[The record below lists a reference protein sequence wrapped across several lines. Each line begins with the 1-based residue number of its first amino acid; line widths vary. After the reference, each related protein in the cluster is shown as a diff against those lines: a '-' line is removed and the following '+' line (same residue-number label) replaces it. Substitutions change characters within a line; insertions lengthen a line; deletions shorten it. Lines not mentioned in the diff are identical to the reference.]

1 MASLRRVRLLLS
13 LILLWLIAIQ
23 APLAAPADVRLLIDV
38 SGSMRQNDPRN
49 LRAPALQLVNEFMP
63 AGSIAGVW
71 LFAEQTEVLIP
82 PAPVDE
88 AWKKRLG
95 ERLAR
100 IHSRGL
106 FTDIER
112 AVRTATEDWSKTP
125 PEGERHLILFTD
137 GLVDVSK
144 DAAES
149 AASRERLLS
158 EQLEA
163 LKSMGVKVHAIGL
176 SDQIDEPLMR
186 LLATQTEGWLEIA
199 QDAETLQRLFL
210 RVLEQSAPPTT
221 VPLQGNRFEIDDQI
235 REFTVLAFRPE
246 GGQTQLTT
254 PNGERIR
261 ADQLAP
267 GVKWRAEVGYDLVTL
282 SNPKPGQWRI
292 RGVED
297 PDNRVVIVTDLGIE
311 AAPVPNAVGLGETP
325 KLESWLTDHG
335 QPVKRTEL
343 LEVLASRVVVTS
355 DSETPAPEAIQGA
368 APMPPPAVEEG
379 VAPPAAVEGQAPPAV
394 APPAAPGEQAMVLD
408 ATTARFSTALQTQTL
423 APGVYRLDFV
433 IDGGTFQRQLTKRV
447 KIKGAPLSIAYDRQ
461 QPSETEPLAAIL
473 LRLSAEPD
481 LVEQTSLFGY
491 LLARGPDDWTEI
503 VEIPKGKRFPLTVK
517 IPVQRPGEYR
527 VTSYFM
533 GRTLTGDPIEIQPE
547 PGVLNFDFEAPLPP
561 TAAEPTS
568 GDSISWAW
576 LLVYLLGGNVLLGA
590 LLALTWWLMARARS
604 SRNGGTTELAK
615 KTSASKGES
624 AKRTRA

>member
-1 MASLRRVRLLLS
+1 MASLRRARLLAS
-13 LILLWLIAIQ
+13 IVLLWLIAVQ

-49 LRAPALQLVNEFMP
+49 LRAPALQLVNELIP
-63 AGSIAGVW
+63 AGAVAGVW
-71 LFAEQTEVLIP
+71 LFAEQTEALIA
-82 PAPVDE
+82 PAPVDD

-95 ERLAR
+95 GRLAR

-112 AVRTATEDWSKTP
+112 AIRTATEDWSKTP

-144 DAAES
+144 DASES
-149 AASRERLLS
+149 AASRERILS

-163 LKSMGVKVHAIGL
+163 LKSQGVKVHAIGL

-186 LLATQTEGWLEIA
+186 LLATQTGGWLEVA

-221 VPLQGNRFEIDDQI
+221 VPIQGNRFEIDDQVS
-235 REFTVLAFRPE
+235 EFTVLAFRPE
-246 GGQTQLTT
+246 GGQSQLTDPDGT
-254 PNGERIR
+254 RIR

-297 PDNRVVIVTDLGIE
+297 PDNRVVIVTDMGIE
-311 AAPVPNAVGLGETP
+311 VAPVPNTVGLGELP

-335 QPVKRTEL
+335 QPVERAEL
-343 LEVLASRVVVTS
+343 LQVSASKVVVTPES
-355 DSETPAPEAIQGA
+355 VEPAPVPAPGQVSGA
-368 APMPPPAVEEG
+368 APPAVEEG
-379 VAPPAAVEGQAPPAV
+379 MTPPAV
-394 APPAAPGEQAMVLD
+394 EEGMAPPSVPRGEQVMAVD
-408 ATTARFSTALQTQTL
+408 PATKRFTTSLQTRTL
-423 APGVYRLDFV
+423 TPGVYRLDFV
-433 IDGGTFQRQLTKRV
+433 IDGGTFQRQLTRRL
-447 KIKGAPLSIAYDRQ
+447 KIKGAPLTVDYEGQR
-461 QPSETEPLAAIL
+461 PSETEPFAALMI
-473 LRLSAEPD
+473 RLTAEPD
-481 LVEQTSLFGY
+481 LVEQTSLSGY
-491 LLARGPDDWTEI
+491 LLARGPENWTEV

-517 IPVQRPGEYR
+517 IPIQRPGEYR
-527 VTSYFM
+527 ISSHFM
-533 GRTLTGDPIEIQPE
+533 GRTLTGDLAEIQPE
-547 PGVLNFDFEAPLPP
+547 PGVLTLDFEAPPDETAAE
-561 TAAEPTS
+561 TAAEPV
-568 GDSISWAW
+568 SWLW
-576 LLVYLLGGNVLLGA
+576 LAVYVLGGNVLLGG
-590 LLALTWWLMARARS
+590 LLALTWWLMTRSRS
-604 SRNGGTTELAK
+604 SRNTAG
-615 KTSASKGES
+615 KTASGKTGS

>member
-1 MASLRRVRLLLS
+1 MAALRHARRLLS
-13 LILLWLIAIQ
+13 LILLWLIAVQ

-49 LRAPALQLVNEFMP
+49 LRAPALQLVNELMP

-82 PAPVDE
+82 PAPVDD
-88 AWKKRLG
+88 AWKQRLAG
-95 ERLAR
+95 RLAR

-112 AVRTATEDWSKTP
+112 AIRTATEDWSKTP
-125 PEGERHLILFTD
+125 AEGERHLILFTD

-144 DAAES
+144 NPADS

-176 SDQIDEPLMR
+176 SNGIDEPLMR

-221 VPLQGNRFEIDDQI
+221 VPLQGNRFEIDDQV

-254 PNGERIR
+254 PDGERIR
-261 ADQLAP
+261 ADQLTP

-297 PDNRVVIVTDLGIE
+297 PDNRVVIVTDMGIE
-311 AAPVPNAVGLGETP
+311 VAPVPNAVGLGELP

-335 QPVKRTEL
+335 QPVERTEL
-343 LEVLASRVVVTS
+343 LQVLASRVVVTP
-355 DSETPAPEAIQGA
+355 DLATPALGQVSGA
-368 APMPPPAVEEG
+368 APAAPPAVEEG
-379 VAPPAAVEGQAPPAV
+379 MAPPATEQAQPPPV
-394 APPAAPGEQAMVLD
+394 AAPTEQAMAFD
-408 ATTARFSTALQTQTL
+408 QMTKRFSTSLQTRTL
-423 APGVYRLDFV
+423 TPGVYRLDFV
-433 IDGGTFQRQLTKRV
+433 IDGGTFQRQLTRHL
-447 KIKGAPLSIAYDRQ
+447 KIKGAPLTVDYDGQ
-461 QPSETEPLAAIL
+461 SPSETEPFAAL
-473 LRLSAEPD
+473 LIRLTTEPD
-481 LVEQTSLFGY
+481 LVEQTSLSGY
-491 LLARGPDDWTEI
+491 LLARGPEGWTEV

-517 IPVQRPGEYR
+517 MPVQHPGEYR
-527 VTSYFM
+527 ISSHFM
-533 GRTLTGDPIEIQPE
+533 GRTLTGDLAEIQPE
-547 PGVLNFDFEAPLPP
+547 PGVLTLDFEAPPDE
-561 TAAEPTS
+561 TATETAVEPV
-568 GDSISWAW
+568 SWLW
-576 LLVYLLGGNVLLGA
+576 LMVYVLGGNVLLGG
-590 LLALTWWLMARARS
+590 LLALTWWLMTRSRS
-604 SRNGGTTELAK
+604 SRNTAG
-615 KTSASKGES
+615 KTASGKTGS

>member
-1 MASLRRVRLLLS
+1 VASLRRARFLS
-13 LILLWLIAIQ
+13 SIVLLWLIAVQ

-49 LRAPALQLVNEFMP
+49 LRAPALQLVNELIP
-63 AGSIAGVW
+63 AGAIAGVW

-82 PAPVDE
+82 PAPVDD
-88 AWKKRLG
+88 AWKTRLG
-95 ERLAR
+95 GRLAR

-112 AVRTATEDWSKTP
+112 AIRTATEDWSKTP

-149 AASRERLLS
+149 TASRERILS

-163 LKSMGVKVHAIGL
+163 LKSQGVKVHAIGL

-186 LLATQTEGWLEIA
+186 LLATQTGGWLEVA

-221 VPLQGNRFEIDDQI
+221 VPIQGNRFEIDDQVS
-235 REFTVLAFRPE
+235 EFTVLAFRPE
-246 GGQTQLTT
+246 GGQSQLTAPDGT
-254 PNGERIR
+254 RIR

-267 GVKWRAEVGYDLVTL
+267 GVKWRAEVGYDLVTMA
-282 SNPKPGQWRI
+282 NPQPGQWRI

-297 PDNRVVIVTDLGIE
+297 PDNRVVIVTDMGIE
-311 AAPVPNAVGLGETP
+311 VAPVPNTVGLGELP

-335 QPVKRTEL
+335 QPVERTEL
-343 LEVLASRVVVTS
+343 LQVLASRVVVTP
-355 DSETPAPEAIQGA
+355 DAATPALGQVPGA
-368 APMPPPAVEEG
+368 APAAPPAVEEG
-379 VAPPAAVEGQAPPAV
+379 MAPPAAEEGQSPPV
-394 APPAAPGEQAMVLD
+394 AAPTEQAMAFD
-408 ATTARFSTALQTQTL
+408 QATKRFLTSLQTRTL
-423 APGVYRLDFV
+423 TPGVYRLDFV
-433 IDGGTFQRQLTKRV
+433 IDGGTFQRQLTRRL
-447 KIKGAPLSIAYDRQ
+447 KIKGAPLTVDYDGQR
-461 QPSETEPLAAIL
+461 PSETEPFAALMI
-473 LRLSAEPD
+473 RLTAEPD
-481 LVEQTSLFGY
+481 LVEQTSLSGY
-491 LLARGPDDWTEI
+491 LLARGPEGWTEV

-527 VTSYFM
+527 ISSHFM
-533 GRTLTGDPIEIQPE
+533 GRTLTGDLTEIQPE
-547 PGVLNFDFEAPLPP
+547 PGVLTLDFEAPPDE
-561 TAAEPTS
+561 TAVEASEPV
-568 GDSISWAW
+568 SWLW
-576 LLVYLLGGNVLLGA
+576 LLVYVLGGNVLLGG
-590 LLALTWWLMARARS
+590 LLALTWWLMTRSGS
-604 SRNGGTTELAK
+604 SRNTAKTTASG
-615 KTSASKGES
+615 KTGS